1 MVLSSV
7 ATAFVNADTDST
19 LAGAIGPTAQA
30 EKSMNKS
37 SDVTRRTAIRVA
49 IAGAAAAGTGAARA
63 PRQGATDME
72 RVQGIGGSSS
82 APRIPRNWPAGTRPI
97 SASAASLAITIPAV
111 ADQRGDNGLRTV
123 QGGHV
128 VLWRPAVAVDDQ
140 LPRPRPRQDGRPASR
155 TGHRRRSAL

>member
-1 MVLSSV
+1 GRAGLVREARDPPSW
-7 ATAFVNADTDST
+7 TAGRELV
-19 LAGAIGPTAQA
+19 
-30 EKSMNKS
+30 
-37 SDVTRRTAIRVA
+37 V
-49 IAGAAAAGTGAARA
+49 
-63 PRQGATDME
+63 
-72 RVQGIGGSSS
+72 SSS
-82 APRIPRNWPAGTRPI
+82 APRVPRNWPAGARPI
-97 SASAASLAITIPAV
+97 SASAASRVIRIPAV